1 LLIGA
6 NGQVGW
12 ELQRTLAPIGDLVC
26 ASLDGRCGSAVDL
39 ADARS
44 LSKLVQE
51 AAPDAV
57 VNAAAYTAVDKAE
70 SEPELAHRVNADAPG
85 MIGALLRDRGVP
97 VIHYSTD
104 FVFSG
109 GADRPYTETDQ
120 AGPLNVYGETKLAGE
135 VALMKSGADAII
147 FRTSWVY
154 GIRGHNFLLTM
165 MRLLREKDELKVV
178 DDQVGAPTWSRMLAE
193 VTSQVLYRIFTGD
206 LDLAECKG
214 LYHLSGGGQTSWFGF
229 ARAIQNAIGEQ
240 CDLRPIGSDEYR
252 SPAVRPAYSVLDNTK
267 LLETFGIALPDWEA
281 SLRLCLEELSE
292 PP

>member
-1 LLIGA
+1 MSSGA
-6 NGQVGW
+6 N
-12 ELQRTLAPIGDLVC
+12 
-26 ASLDGRCGSAVDL
+26 AV
-39 ADARS
+39 
-44 LSKLVQE
+44 
-51 AAPDAV
+51 
-57 VNAAAYTAVDKAE
+57 
-70 SEPELAHRVNADAPG
+70 
-85 MIGALLRDRGVP
+85 
-97 VIHYSTD
+97 
-104 FVFSG
+104 
-109 GADRPYTETDQ
+109 
-120 AGPLNVYGETKLAGE
+120 
-135 VALMKSGADAII
+135 I